1 LRTEKGK
8 KHRDGHHTSS
18 SKNSY
23 SKDHSKV
30 SPSPRHR
37 SEAHAR
43 GHIWSRE
50 KGAEA
55 NSSRASPRDD
65 SDPDTNDQ
73 YRKSGRHSIR
83 SRESERER
91 SSSRGAA
98 ARDGYIHDRDD
109 KRHSSNVV
117 DRDKVD
123 SREAA
128 HSRHR
133 ERSNSHSRSDLH
145 SSSDLRESAHF
156 QDEIHERERRNGS
169 SRHRDY
175 ERKRDMSKD
184 QHREPDRADR
194 EKVRKDRDRE
204 WQRIKGRQTCRS
216 GEGRDIVSNS
226 NRHRDWT
233 RLKYSTSDGYKERPR
248 SEERA
253 RDVDHKIRAFEE
265 MKGSSFR

>member
-1 LRTEKGK
+1 MAITLHPLKILIPKITLKCLLAQGTAAK
-8 KHRDGHHTSS
+8 LML
-18 SKNSY
+18 
-23 SKDHSKV
+23 
-30 SPSPRHR
+30 
-37 SEAHAR
+37 EATYGPERKELKPTAHVQVQ
-43 GHIWSRE
+43 GMILILTPMIST
-50 KGAEA
+50 G
-55 NSSRASPRDD
+55 SLV
-65 SDPDTNDQ
+65 DT
-73 YRKSGRHSIR
+73 IR

-204 WQRIKGRQTCRS
+204 WQRIKGRETCRS